1 MTSFDFDHTYKTL
14 LECLPGAASSSSS
27 TVSTVTT
34 KSSTSTT
41 ATHTSTTASSAPTV
55 TGFVTTSG
63 QKFMLNGAEY
73 IVAGT
78 NGYWLAQQSDADI
91 DTAFSDIAK
100 AGLTTVRTW

>member
-1 MTSFDFDHTYKTL
+1 
-14 LECLPGAASSSSS
+14 
-27 TVSTVTT
+27 
-34 KSSTSTT
+34 
-41 ATHTSTTASSAPTV
+41 
-55 TGFVTTSG
+55 
-63 QKFMLNGAEY
+63 MLNGAEY